1 MIDGDVTPPTSPVF
15 VQGQMRSLE
24 QQGGAAGVPSTSFD
38 ASQARLQRS
47 ILRPLGRTQSAPLP
61 LGHPLLQTAAGMTLQ
76 QQQHQLL
83 KQHIRQTVLTRAG
96 SKSNVLGLVPEQSSV
111 VEEAEEM
118 NQDDDEE
125 VDILRTSSMPNN
137 GGEEMRA
144 GDIAS
149 EQKQQPSVIQRQ
161 RYFHEELSPSFES
174 VIFENSNFMSY
185 IYHVPYYTFIY
196 RIFFEK
202 NYQYFLYGV

>member
-1 MIDGDVTPPTSPVF
+1 
-15 VQGQMRSLE
+15 MRSLE
-24 QQGGAAGVPSTSFD
+24 QQGGAAAGVPSTSFD

-61 LGHPLLQTAAGMTLQ
+61 LGHPLLQTAAGLTLQ

-118 NQDDDEE
+118 NQDEDEE
-125 VDILRTSSMPNN
+125 VEILRTSTTSANN
-137 GGEEMRA
+137 DGEEMRT

-161 RYFHEELSPSFES
+161 RYTSISSFAIRIIQPLPKS
-174 VIFENSNFMSY
+174 DVQSENSENCMDDA
-185 IYHVPYYTFIY
+185 
-196 RIFFEK
+196 
-202 NYQYFLYGV
+202 